1 MELVEFVIKYWI
13 EVFFTLVT
21 AVFGWMYRKQSVKIK
36 KKTVKDEAMES
47 ALRALL
53 DDAMSKLYEKCKDKK
68 YKTHEESRRF
78 ERMYKAYRALDGNG
92 AVTDEYEQFRELE
105 LRDV

>member
-1 MELVEFVIKYWI
+1 
-13 EVFFTLVT
+13 
-21 AVFGWMYRKQSVKIK
+21 
-36 KKTVKDEAMES
+36 MES

-68 YKTHEESRRF
+68 FKTHEESRRF

-92 AVTDEYEQFRELE
+92 AVTDEYEQFRDID
-105 LRDV
+105 LRDEVS